1 MSSRTSALATNGNHS
16 RELFALTEVAKAL
29 TAHLEL
35 TELLEAVMDRI
46 DEALAPAEFGVLL
59 LWDAD
64 DGFFRPRASCGP
76 GIRDREALYAV
87 ELDQYESITGA
98 VFSAGEPR
106 FWQGHAEV
114 AAAQAN
120 MTAANRGLMMQAL
133 TDTPPASIVAAPL
146 FAGEHKY
153 GVLLLGSFG
162 IDVPFEAKDV
172 SFIQTLADLI
182 ALAIDRARLE
192 GVAALNQ
199 SARESERMRAEAL
212 ATLSHELR
220 TPLAAIKGYSTALL
234 MDDLQW
240 PEVKRHAFL
249 QLIEDECDNLGL
261 MLNDILDSSL
271 SDIGQL
277 KLSLEPCRFSRI
289 AQEIAVE
296 MGRRS
301 PAHRLIVDFSSD
313 FPIVDIDLLRM
324 KQVLRNL
331 IDNAIKYSPAGGMI
345 LIRGEA
351 RAVDVVVSV
360 SDQGVGISPEDLIPL
375 FEKYFRVKSATGC
388 HVPGTGLGLPLARAI
403 VEAHCG
409 RIWAESK
416 VGEGSTLYFSIPMPA
431 ANDSGD

>member
-1 MSSRTSALATNGNHS
+1 MSSHTSAPVKNGNHS

-29 TAHLEL
+29 TTHLAL
-35 TELLEAVMDRI
+35 TDLLEAVMDRI

-76 GIRDREALYAV
+76 GIRDRQALYAIQ
-87 ELDQYESITGA
+87 LDQFESITGT
-98 VFSAGEPR
+98 VFAAGEPL
-106 FWQGHAEV
+106 FWQGRAQV
-114 AAAQAN
+114 TAAQAN
-120 MTAANRGLMMQAL
+120 MSAANRALMMQAL
-133 TDTPPASIVAAPL
+133 RSTPPASIVAAPL

-153 GVLLLGSFG
+153 GVLLLGSF
-162 IDVPFEAKDV
+162 DSEVPFEAKDI

-192 GVAALNQ
+192 GVAALTQ
-199 SARESERMRAEAL
+199 AAQESERLRAEAL

-234 MDDLQW
+234 MDELQW
-240 PEVKRHAFL
+240 PQAKQHAFL
-249 QLIEDECDNLGL
+249 QLIEEECDNLGL
-261 MLNDILDSSL
+261 MLSDILDSSL
-271 SDIGQL
+271 SDVGQL
-277 KLSLEPCRFSRI
+277 QLSLEPCRFFRL

-296 MGRRS
+296 MDRRS
-301 PAHRLIVDFSSD
+301 PAHRLLVDFPRD
-313 FPIVDIDLLRM
+313 FPIVEVDLLRI

-345 LIRGEA
+345 LIRGQP
-351 RAVDVVVSV
+351 RAADVVVSV

-375 FEKYFRVKSATGC
+375 FDKYFRVKSATGC

-431 ANDSGD
+431 AEESDD